1 MEDSKRILMTRVI
14 PTNHEKGRTRTQ
26 GIRLPHEA
34 SLIPWMT
41 SDLCLFF
48 CPINHPRL
56 LREAIAELMLCG
68 IQTVDRKL
76 SPVPPMR
83 QLSPPGSGCKRFFY
97 FISNIVEGALGALLR
112 ASPKVQKLFCGEPPP
127 IRKEDG
133 L

>member
-1 MEDSKRILMTRVI
+1 MEDSNRILMTRVI
-14 PTNHEKGRTRTQ
+14 PTNHEKVRTQTQ

-48 CPINHPRL
+48 CPMSHPRL

-68 IQTVDRKL
+68 IQTVDCML

-83 QLSPPGSGCKRFFY
+83 LLSPPGSGCKRFFY
-97 FISNIVEGALGALLR
+97 FLSIVVEGALGVLLR
-112 ASPKVQKLFCGEPPP
+112 ASPEV
-127 IRKEDG
+127 
-133 L
+133 